1 MIPVDRPGRWALVR
15 RGTAL
20 AGCLVLSAC
29 SGSSESS
36 TTVPPLDPSTTQT
49 VTQEPAPSASASPTG
64 LSPQGLSTDRY
75 VVVSVPPG
83 LDAAQR
89 GALEGYVAYDQV
101 TWDIWFTGTGVEKAD
116 AVATEPSLS
125 RIRKS
130 YAALQPGS
138 AVSGTVRVAVTNVFI
153 SSQPPNLTAEITT
166 CADQNG
172 LTEHD
177 ADGND
182 ITNPDTLQGMREMV
196 TKMVYTDGTWKAAG
210 QRTKSKNECTI

>member
-1 MIPVDRPGRWALVR
+1 MIPDGRVVRGVLLV
-15 RGTAL
+15 
-20 AGCLVLSAC
+20 GCLVLSAC
-29 SGSSESS
+29 SGSPESS
-36 TTVPPLDPSTTQT
+36 TTVPPLDSSTTQT
-49 VTQEPAPSASASPTG
+49 VTQEPAPSASASPTD

-101 TWDIWFTGTGVEKAD
+101 TWDIWSTGTGVERAD
-116 AVATEPSLS
+116 AVATEPLLS
-125 RIRKS
+125 RIRKN

-138 AVSGTVRVAVTNVFI
+138 TVSGTVRVAVTNVFI
-153 SSQPPNLTAEITT
+153 SSQPPNLTAEITS
-166 CADQNG
+166 CSDQHD

-182 ITNPDTLQGMREMV
+182 ITNPDTLQGHYEMV
-196 TKMVYTDGTWKAAG
+196 TKMVYTDGTWKASSEW
-210 QRTKSKNECTI
+210 TKTRNECTV